1 MKKVY
6 IVPETELL
14 DIVEQSEL
22 LQASLS
28 VNEEEVSSGILSR
41 DMIFDDVEE

>member
-22 LQASLS
+22 LQASLG
-28 VNEEEVSSGILSR
+28 VNEEEVSTGILSR
-41 DMIFDDVEE
+41 DMILDDVEE